1 MRHVEDVQRWTCGL
15 APGSGFVSWPSEGGT
30 ERLRRSHDGDRR
42 QCQTGEADVLNV
54 ARGEIVDEEALLAA
68 LGAGK
73 LRGVG
78 LDVYDGEFEH
88 APTLAWQDER
98 VLITPHISGGTE
110 WRSIGEST
118 CSRAI
123 CAQYLDGQPT

>member
-1 MRHVEDVQRWTCGL
+1 VAVCCQWTPETTGLIGPAAFGAMR
-15 APGSGFVSWPSEGGT
+15 SGTV
-30 ERLRRSHDGDRR
+30 L
-42 QCQTGEADVLNV
+42 LNV

-88 APTLAWQDER
+88 APTF
-98 VLITPHISGGTE
+98 VSGRT
-110 WRSIGEST
+110 SA
-118 CSRAI
+118 C
-123 CAQYLDGQPT
+123 